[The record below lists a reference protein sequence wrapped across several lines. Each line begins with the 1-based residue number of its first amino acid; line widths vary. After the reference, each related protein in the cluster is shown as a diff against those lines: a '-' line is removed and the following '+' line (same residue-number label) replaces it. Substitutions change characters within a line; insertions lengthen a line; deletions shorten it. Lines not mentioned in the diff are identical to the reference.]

1 MGCEMTDI
9 GDLLDSADAME
20 IAAAVRSGAADPVE
34 LAEDAIGRIEERN
47 PEINAVIAT
56 CFDAALDSARNVDRD
71 APFGGVPFVV
81 KDCRVRLA
89 GVPETWGSKLMAGH
103 VPDEDSELA
112 KRYRAAGF
120 VILGVTNMP
129 EMGKMATTE
138 PAAYGPT
145 HNPYDLGKSSGGSSG
160 GTAAAV
166 ASGMVPIG
174 HGNDGGGSIRVPSA
188 ACGLFGLKP
197 SRGRV
202 TGHPAPT
209 MMSYPMGIDHVLTR
223 SVRDSAHVLDLTAGP
238 VPGDPYEI
246 SSPTASWLSSLE
258 TETGPLR
265 IGVAGR
271 SIEGPAFHPMCAEAL
286 ERAVGC
292 LEGIGHHLEVA
303 DLPVEPGVMM
313 TMGALMSTA
322 TKVMIDDRL
331 AELGRGLEDDD
342 IEPFTRYMYD
352 LAAGFDGTD
361 VIRGLQAAELI
372 GRRTATYFSRFD
384 IFLSPTTRTVFP
396 ELGAYDTSNV
406 EELLP
411 IAGTLASET
420 AVFNVGGQPA
430 ASVPL
435 GYDEAGVPLGVQVA
449 APFGREDL
457 VLAVSRQLEEAAP
470 WSTAAMWP
478 ARPSASS

>member
-1 MGCEMTDI
+1 M
-9 GDLLDSADAME
+9 
-20 IAAAVRSGAADPVE
+20 DPVE

-56 CFDAALDSARNVDRD
+56 CFDVALDSARNVDRD
-71 APFGGVPFVV
+71 APFAGVTFVV
-81 KDCRVRLA
+81 KDCRVQLA
-89 GVPETWGSKLMAGH
+89 GVPETWGSKLMTGA

-145 HNPYDLGKSSGGSSG
+145 HNPYDLGKSTGGSSG

-238 VPGDPYEI
+238 APGDPYEI

-271 SIEGPAFHPMCAEAL
+271 SIEGPAFDPMCAEAL

-303 DLPVEPGVMM
+303 DLPVEPGVMV
-313 TMGALMSTA
+313 TMGALMATA

-331 AELGRGLEDDD
+331 AELGRGLQADD

-352 LAAGFDGTD
+352 LGAGFDGAD

-372 GRRTATYFSRFD
+372 GRRAATYFSRFD
-384 IFLSPTTRTVFP
+384 IFLSPTTRTAFP
-396 ELGAYDTSNV
+396 ELGVYDTSNV

-420 AVFNVGGQPA
+420 AVFNIGGQPA
-430 ASVPL
+430 ASVPM

>member
-1 MGCEMTDI
+1 MTEI
-9 GDLLDSADAME
+9 GTLLDSADATE
-20 IAAAVRSGAADPVE
+20 IAAIVRSGAVDPVE
-34 LAEDAIGRIEERN
+34 LAEAAIGRIEERN

-56 CFDAALDSARNVDRD
+56 CYDAALESARNVDRD
-71 APFGGVPFVV
+71 APFAGVPFVV
-81 KDCRVRLA
+81 KDCRARLA
-89 GVPETWGSKLMAGH
+89 GVPETWGSRLMAGA
-103 VPDEDSELA
+103 VPDEDSELT

-145 HNPYDLGKSSGGSSG
+145 RNPYDLGKSPGGSSG
-160 GTAAAV
+160 GTGAAV

-197 SRGRV
+197 SRSRV

-258 TETGPLR
+258 AETGPLR
-265 IGVAGR
+265 IGVASG
-271 SIEGPAFHPMCAEAL
+271 SMEGPAFHPMCAAAL
-286 ERAVGC
+286 ERAAGC
-292 LEGIGHHLEVA
+292 LEGKGHHLEVA
-303 DLPVEPGVMM
+303 DFPVEPGLLA
-313 TMGALMSTA
+313 TLGGLMAAA

-342 IEPFTRYMYD
+342 LEPFSRYLYD
-352 LAAGFDGTD
+352 LAIGFDGAD
-361 VIRGLQAAELI
+361 VIRGLQSAELI
-372 GRRTATYFSRFD
+372 GRKAATYFERFD
-384 IFLSPTTRTVFP
+384 IFLSPTTRTVVP
-396 ELGAYDTSNV
+396 ELGVYDTSNV
-406 EELLP
+406 DALLP
-411 IAGTLASET
+411 IASTPASET

-430 ASVPL
+430 ASVPM
-435 GYDEAGVPLGVQVA
+435 GHDEDGVPIGVQVA

-457 VLAVSRQLEEAAP
+457 VLAVARQMEEAAP
-470 WSTAAMWP
+470 WSTAAVWP
-478 ARPSASS
+478 ARPAKSS

>member
-1 MGCEMTDI
+1 MTEI
-9 GDLLDSADAME
+9 GALLDSADATE
-20 IAAAVRSGAADPVE
+20 VAATVRSGAVDPVE
-34 LAEDAIGRIEERN
+34 LAEAAIGRIEERN

-56 CFDAALDSARNVDRD
+56 CYDAALESARNVDRD
-71 APFGGVPFVV
+71 APFAGVPFVV
-81 KDCRVRLA
+81 KDCRARLA
-89 GVPETWGSKLMAGH
+89 GVPETWGSRLMAGA
-103 VPDEDSELA
+103 VPDEDSELT

-145 HNPYDLGKSSGGSSG
+145 RNPYDLGKSPGGSSG
-160 GTAAAV
+160 GTGAAV

-197 SRGRV
+197 SRSRV

-209 MMSYPMGIDHVLTR
+209 MMSYPMGIDHVMTR

-258 TETGPLR
+258 VETGPLR
-265 IGVAGR
+265 IGVAG
-271 SIEGPAFHPMCAEAL
+271 SSMEGPAYHPMCAAAL

-292 LEGIGHHLEVA
+292 LEGMGHHLEVA
-303 DLPVEPGVMM
+303 DFPVEPGLLA
-313 TMGALMSTA
+313 TLGGLMVAA

-342 IEPFTRYMYD
+342 LEPFTRYMYD
-352 LAAGFDGTD
+352 LAAGFSGAD

-372 GRRTATYFSRFD
+372 GRKASTYFSRFD
-384 IFLSPTTRTVFP
+384 IFLSPTTRTVVP
-396 ELGAYDTSNV
+396 ELGVYDTSDV
-406 EELLP
+406 EALLP
-411 IAGTLASET
+411 IAATPASET
-420 AVFNVGGQPA
+420 AVFNIGGQPA
-430 ASVPL
+430 ASVPM

-457 VLAVSRQLEEAAP
+457 VLAVSRQLEQAAP
-470 WSTAAMWP
+470 WSTAAVWP
-478 ARPSASS
+478 ARPAASS